1 MLRVFSFAPLSFF
14 VLFVLF
20 VVKTLFLRPAFCFLN
35 GGLTSSGVTT
45 VRFVNLKNMS
55 TIDLTPLLKSPRL
68 PEVVAALSDHLK
80 AENAARETFYDEMSD
95 GEKVEFIDGEIIMH
109 SPARNRHLSASLKL
123 AMLLEAF
130 VSARKLGVVRH
141 EKCLC
146 VFPRN
151 DYEPDIVFFGTEKSS
166 AFVPDT
172 MKFPVPDFVV
182 EVLSESTETRDRG
195 VKFEDFEAH
204 GVGEYWI
211 VDAETEII
219 EQYVIEN
226 GAFRLL
232 LKSGSGE
239 IVSRIVAGFRIPIRA
254 IFDSGENLSTLKQ
267 IMK

>member
-1 MLRVFSFAPLSFF
+1 
-14 VLFVLF
+14 
-20 VVKTLFLRPAFCFLN
+20 
-35 GGLTSSGVTT
+35 
-45 VRFVNLKNMS
+45 MS

-68 PEVVAALSDHLK
+68 PELVAALSDRLK
-80 AENAARETFYDEMSD
+80 AESSARNRFYDEMTD
-95 GEKVEFIDGEIIMH
+95 AEKVEFIDGEIIMH
-109 SPARNRHLSASLKL
+109 SPARNRHLSVSLKL
-123 AMLLEAF
+123 VMLLQAF
-130 VSARKLGVVRH
+130 VSERKLGVVCH

-151 DYEPDIVFFGTEKSS
+151 DYEPDIVFFGAEKAS
-166 AFVPDT
+166 VLLPDT
-172 MKFPVPDFVV
+172 MKFPIPDFVV

-204 GVGEYWI
+204 CVGEYWM
-211 VDAETEII
+211 VDAETEIV
-219 EQYVIEN
+219 EQYVVEN

-239 IVSRIVAGFRIPIRA
+239 IASRIVTGFRIPIRA